1 MKLQRIGGSRLVRG
15 AAKRRAR
22 DPHREPWA
30 VAFRV
35 SPLTVYV
42 LAWLFLA
49 GAVGAVAIAQFTASA
64 PAPWL
69 AMGYSM
75 AAVVCTVLA
84 VVLRPRP
91 PRASQGDGDGPPPKT
106 IVDLRDADQVEG
118 SDRRLDPGASRVP

>member
-49 GAVGAVAIAQFTASA
+49 GAVGAAICARSLADGWIRRMNDTQAVMITPRGLQVFREQF
-64 PAPWL
+64 
-69 AMGYSM
+69 
-75 AAVVCTVLA
+75 
-84 VVLRPRP
+84 
-91 PRASQGDGDGPPPKT
+91 
-106 IVDLRDADQVEG
+106 
-118 SDRRLDPGASRVP
+118 GAKIE